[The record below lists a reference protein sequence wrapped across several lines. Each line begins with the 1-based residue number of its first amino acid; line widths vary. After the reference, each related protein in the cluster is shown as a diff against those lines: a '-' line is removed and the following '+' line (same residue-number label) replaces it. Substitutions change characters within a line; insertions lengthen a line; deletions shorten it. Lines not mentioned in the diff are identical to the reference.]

1 LATILLIRFSVM
13 KSPTTEERRIAALR
27 EYAIMDTTPE
37 EGFDDIS
44 RLTSYICETPIAL
57 ITLLDLNRQWF
68 KSHIGLEGTETPI
81 EHAFCAHA
89 IRQEKVFIV
98 PDAMEDPRFAQ
109 NPLVTSAPNIR
120 FYAGA
125 PLVTPQG
132 VPLGTLCAI
141 DRVPRNFT
149 EEQKEAL
156 QALARQVM
164 AMLELRRTVKALDTA
179 LAEKRTAE
187 TEVETLRDLLP
198 MCAWCRKIRDD
209 EYLWHGLEEYFI
221 QHSNTRFSHGI
232 CPECAKGFR
241 KEIQEKTV
249 RVEHR

>member
-1 LATILLIRFSVM
+1 M
-13 KSPTTEERRIAALR
+13 KSPTPADQRRIEALR
-27 EYAIMDTTPE
+27 EYAILDTTPE

-44 RLTSYICETPIAL
+44 RLTSHICGTPIAL
-57 ITLLDLNRQWF
+57 ITLLDLDRQWF
-68 KSHIGLEGTETPI
+68 KSRVGLSVTETPI

-89 IRQEKVFIV
+89 IKQEKVFMV
-98 PDAMEDPRFAQ
+98 PDAKEDPRFAE
-109 NPLVTSAPNIR
+109 NPLVTNQPHIR

-125 PLVTPQG
+125 PLITAQG
-132 VPLGTLCAI
+132 VALGTLCAI

-164 AMLELRRTVKALDTA
+164 AMLELRLTVKALDTA
-179 LAEKRTAE
+179 LAEKRAAE
-187 TEVETLRDLLP
+187 AEVESLRDLLP

-209 EYLWHGLEEYFI
+209 EQLWHGLEEYFTR
-221 QHSNTRFSHGI
+221 HSNTRFSHGI

-241 KEIQEKTV
+241 KEIEQKTV